1 MEALTGRCRGSHVS
15 KSSIRW
21 AGPVH
26 RQYLN
31 VIARTLS
38 LAALTIVICMGISLP
53 VAHYIARQLR
63 SMKAALVHLVPLPF
77 RIAMIVRVYA

>member
-1 MEALTGRCRGSHVS
+1 
-15 KSSIRW
+15 
-21 AGPVH
+21 
-26 RQYLN
+26 
-31 VIARTLS
+31 
-38 LAALTIVICMGISLP
+38 MGISLP